1 MVKVVVDTSVIID
14 HLRQRSSHFLELE
27 EKRLSGEVKIYV
39 PYVVV
44 VELYAGQN
52 AKRKKIRDL
61 IGLALTDVEFIG
73 LDFASSKK
81 AIPGSIDS
89 IIAAIAIEHD
99 AQVATHNKKH
109 FEQIKGLRLYDFL
122 ELKSPKN

>member
-1 MVKVVVDTSVIID
+1 MVKVVVDT
-14 HLRQRSSHFLELE
+14 
-27 EKRLSGEVKIYV
+27 EKRLSGEIKIYV

-52 AKRKKIRDL
+52 AKRRKIRDL
-61 IGLALTDVEFIG
+61 IGLALTDLEFIG
-73 LDFASSKK
+73 LDFNSSKK
-81 AIPGSIDS
+81 AGEVIRNYSQIPGSIDAM
-89 IIAAIAIEHD
+89 IAAIAIEHD

-122 ELKSPKN
+122 ELKSPTN